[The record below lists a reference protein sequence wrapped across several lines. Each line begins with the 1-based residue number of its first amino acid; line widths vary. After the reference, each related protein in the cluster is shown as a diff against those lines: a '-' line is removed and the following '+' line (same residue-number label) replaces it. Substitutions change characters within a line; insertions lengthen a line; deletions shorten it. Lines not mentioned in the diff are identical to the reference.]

1 MQKIVLLLMALLSAS
16 IYAAA
21 PVSGKIG
28 PVAVEIE
35 EGSMTDTVLKAVSEP
50 FTEAWL
56 DEYTADPM
64 KAGEILALVLSSVL
78 PLSNPI
84 AGKEKA
90 GAVDILDTATGAV
103 YSFIFRDGKI
113 ASCYPS
119 YSAASPEL

>member
-56 DEYTADPM
+56 
-64 KAGEILALVLSSVL
+64 V
-78 PLSNPI
+78 SNPI

>member
-1 MQKIVLLLMALLSAS
+1 MLKVLLVIVFSLSSLHAAVPLSESIGRIQTNVDPQSITATALN
-16 IYAAA
+16 AA
-21 PVSGKIG
+21 G
-28 PVAVEIE
+28 E
-35 EGSMTDTVLKAVSEP
+35 EY
-50 FTEAWL
+50 TEAWL

-64 KAGEILALVLSSVL
+64 KAGEILAPVLSSVL